1 MADAD
6 RRGGVRGAVRC
17 PVTAPV
23 ETVAVGGAGRRRDRG
38 DSGQVRER
46 GFGTHRFGG
55 VPGEAGGGGPQG
67 RSRSPARRPPHAWPG
82 GGRPGGSA
90 EPPLTSPPPE
100 TAGHAS
106 GRPGCPTAGRPVH
119 RSPPPA
125 PVTGRPAE
133 VTAVPSP
140 TRWRPTAGRPA
151 PRGAD
156 GGRTLW
162 ARGRIPGILS
172 GVLVQQA
179 VDEGAVLAQGEAEG
193 LGVRVG
199 RGLPGAAQRGAAG
212 LDGGDDR
219 GGDLLGEVVGV
230 ADGEAGVVDEA
241 ALHLPPA
248 GPDPGGVDLRPGG
261 LAGRRDRCGGRRPRL
276 RFRGRLLRGRLRGRG
291 RPLCLLSPVPFRRR
305 LRSRAGPVLRRRIA
319 LRGGHRLLR
328 GGPRRHRPRA
338 GRLRGAPPLADPE
351 VPPGL
356 APLALGRVLRLRPG
370 GLPRLL
376 FPVHRVPSSPAPPSP
391 APRRAPPSAAPGSLP
406 STPRPTPPSA
416 ARGTGSALS
425 PGPPGSVPRPPGR
438 PPSSPRKPTIASLS
452 SSVPTPPARSRRA
465 VSQARR

>member
-140 TRWRPTAGRPA
+140 TRWRRTAGRPA
-151 PRGAD
+151 PRGRRRT
-156 GGRTLW
+156 GR
-162 ARGRIPGILS
+162 ARSR
-172 GVLVQQA
+172 VQ
-179 VDEGAVLAQGEAEG
+179 
-193 LGVRVG
+193 
-199 RGLPGAAQRGAAG
+199 
-212 LDGGDDR
+212 
-219 GGDLLGEVVGV
+219 
-230 ADGEAGVVDEA
+230 
-241 ALHLPPA
+241 
-248 GPDPGGVDLRPGG
+248 
-261 LAGRRDRCGGRRPRL
+261 GRRVRSGRCR
-276 RFRGRLLRGRLRGRG
+276 
-291 RPLCLLSPVPFRRR
+291 
-305 LRSRAGPVLRRRIA
+305 
-319 LRGGHRLLR
+319 
-328 GGPRRHRPRA
+328 
-338 GRLRGAPPLADPE
+338 
-351 VPPGL
+351 
-356 APLALGRVLRLRPG
+356 
-370 GLPRLL
+370 
-376 FPVHRVPSSPAPPSP
+376 
-391 APRRAPPSAAPGSLP
+391 AAPG
-406 STPRPTPPSA
+406 
-416 ARGTGSALS
+416 G
-425 PGPPGSVPRPPGR
+425 
-438 PPSSPRKPTIASLS
+438 
-452 SSVPTPPARSRRA
+452 
-465 VSQARR
+465 